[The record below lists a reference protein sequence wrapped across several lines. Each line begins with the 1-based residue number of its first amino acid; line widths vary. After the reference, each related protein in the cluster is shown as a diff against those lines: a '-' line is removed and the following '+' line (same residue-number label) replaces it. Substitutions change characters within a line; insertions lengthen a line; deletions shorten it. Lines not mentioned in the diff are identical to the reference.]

1 MAMSNL
7 KNVSFSYEDQPEPVL
22 ADINLKIDA
31 GDHVAILGK
40 IGCGKTTLLRLIC
53 GLHPPDKGLVLVD
66 NADIR
71 QIRVEDVRRN
81 VGVVMQNPVLF
92 SGTIKDNLLM
102 GNPDAS
108 DADLIAAAQMT
119 GADNFIGMLPGGFDF
134 PLSERGQELSV
145 GMRQSVAISRALI
158 SKPNILILDEP
169 TAPLDNSSEAA
180 LVQKLAAATK
190 GVTCIFATHRGA
202 MLQMANKVVVMDRGR
217 VVMAGPRDKVLAELQ
232 GDKK

>member
-1 MAMSNL
+1 
-7 KNVSFSYEDQPEPVL
+7 
-22 ADINLKIDA
+22 
-31 GDHVAILGK
+31 
-40 IGCGKTTLLRLIC
+40 
-53 GLHPPDKGLVLVD
+53 
-66 NADIR
+66 
-71 QIRVEDVRRN
+71 
-81 VGVVMQNPVLF
+81 
-92 SGTIKDNLLM
+92 M

-119 GADNFIGMLPGGFDF
+119 GADNFIGMLPAGFDF

-145 GMRQSVAISRALI
+145 GMRQAVAISRALI
-158 SKPNILILDEP
+158 SKPNILVLDEP

-180 LVQKLAAATK
+180 LVQKLAEATK

-217 VVMAGPRDKVLAELQ
+217 VVLAGPRDKVLAELQ

>member
-1 MAMSNL
+1 M
-7 KNVSFSYEDQPEPVL
+7 EHTPV
-22 ADINLKIDA
+22 A
-31 GDHVAILGK
+31 
-40 IGCGKTTLLRLIC
+40 
-53 GLHPPDKGLVLVD
+53 
-66 NADIR
+66 
-71 QIRVEDVRRN
+71 
-81 VGVVMQNPVLF
+81 
-92 SGTIKDNLLM
+92 
-102 GNPDAS
+102 PDAS

-180 LVQKLAAATK
+180 LVQKLSTATK

>member
-1 MAMSNL
+1 M
-7 KNVSFSYEDQPEPVL
+7 
-22 ADINLKIDA
+22 
-31 GDHVAILGK
+31 
-40 IGCGKTTLLRLIC
+40 
-53 GLHPPDKGLVLVD
+53 LVD

-81 VGVVMQNPVLF
+81 IGVVMQNPVLF
-92 SGTIKDNLLM
+92 SGTIKDNFLM

-119 GADNFIGMLPGGFDF
+119 GADHFIGMLPGGFDF

-158 SKPNILILDEP
+158 SRPNILVLDEP

-180 LVQKLAAATK
+180 LVQKLAEVTK

-217 VVMAGPRDKVLAELQ
+217 VVLAGPRDKVLAELQ